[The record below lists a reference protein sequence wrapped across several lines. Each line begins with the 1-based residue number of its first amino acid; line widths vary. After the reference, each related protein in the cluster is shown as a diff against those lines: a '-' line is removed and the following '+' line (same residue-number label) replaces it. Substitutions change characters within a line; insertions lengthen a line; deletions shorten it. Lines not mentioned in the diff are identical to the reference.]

1 MMRVGINVAAYQIS
15 TLDKV
20 SIFPL
25 FCLLILIGERYVD
38 ECASESDHLNHRGV
52 INLK

>member
-20 SIFPL
+20 SL
-25 FCLLILIGERYVD
+25 DNSGEMT
-38 ECASESDHLNHRGV
+38 
-52 INLK
+52 K